1 MTWILFIW
9 FNSIVPN
16 DKVGKMITTQEFN
29 SLQACIDAAD
39 AIYKQTWKLDGLAHV
54 CVKK

>member
-29 SLQACIDAAD
+29 SQEACELAAE
-39 AIYKQTWKLDGLAHV
+39 AIYKQTWKLDGMTHV